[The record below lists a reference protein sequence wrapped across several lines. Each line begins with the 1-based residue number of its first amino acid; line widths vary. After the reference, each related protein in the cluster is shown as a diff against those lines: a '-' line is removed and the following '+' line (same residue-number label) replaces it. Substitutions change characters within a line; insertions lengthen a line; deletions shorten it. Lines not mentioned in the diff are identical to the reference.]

1 MGGQT
6 AKDGFRAVPLVCA
19 SLALAVALMTF
30 VGWIS
35 GLLLLL
41 LASVRAKYILNGAEQ
56 RFLFFADRYR
66 KSSCRLFAQGCI
78 ESRVC

>member
-1 MGGQT
+1 
-6 AKDGFRAVPLVCA
+6 
-19 SLALAVALMTF
+19 MTF